1 MLISQSHLIFLFQE
15 NRGAR
20 QHTPTPDFRLELRC
34 RSLGD
39 PVLWLLE
46 METPPP
52 PLYEGVPPVSPAP
65 SFRARSTQLFGGA
78 GTAINRKWGWQRFQ
92 PVGAQ

>member
-46 METPPP
+46 METPPRP
-52 PLYEGVPPVSPAP
+52 SMRESPQFPQPLP
-65 SFRARSTQLFGGA
+65 SEPGA
-78 GTAINRKWGWQRFQ
+78 LSCL
-92 PVGAQ
+92 VELELL